1 MKHTISTVVIALCV
15 CVIAHAAGTPPAGV
29 YIGTTDNFRF
39 RSFALVIRDDG
50 TGVFIPGPG
59 NQGEPPYGGR
69 RQWLEVFAPSSDTFE
84 LGAPGTDFWHQI
96 SITPSGALSGIMR
109 FPRAPSIPDI
119 RIQAERSVSTIAAAK
134 YAGYYRGDG
143 VSFIIAPSG
152 QLFVICAT
160 DARNDVGLSGAG
172 YVGPGGQISA
182 SGGFR
187 LSFSGQIEDGIL
199 TGTVYSAGFFSSD
212 FSCINPAFAARATF
226 ANTSALL
233 RLSASEPVAIVGFV
247 TASTT
252 PSNYLLR
259 AVGPSLA
266 SFGVGGAAD
275 SPTLTVYSGGQT
287 IARNSGW
294 FSASNAAAIS
304 TAAAAAGAFPLP
316 PNSDDSASL
325 APVGAGQNHMVIDG
339 TGSVLAEIY
348 PTTSAAGELVNMSTR
363 VTIVR
368 GSTASVGFV
377 LAGTVPRKVL
387 IRAVGPGLARF
398 GIPNFVAEPAFT
410 VYSGGQS
417 LAHGVPASAI
427 DLSGISEAT
436 GAFGLGATTD
446 QVALLELP
454 PGAYT
459 VEVSAST
466 NAAGVALLELYRVP

>member
-212 FSCINPAFAARATF
+212 FSCINPAFAARAIF
-226 ANTSALL
+226 ANPSALL
-233 RLSASEPVAIVGFV
+233 SLVGRGQPAGRWWSRSDSRSRKGGSRKGSTRWSLVVPFRFAKSSVPLPRFWVERGLVIGKVRRLRRGHG
-247 TASTT
+247 TT
-252 PSNYLLR
+252 NSDSVSWIAKTLR
-259 AVGPSLA
+259 M
-266 SFGVGGAAD
+266 GAA
-275 SPTLTVYSGGQT
+275 SS
-287 IARNSGW
+287 
-294 FSASNAAAIS
+294 
-304 TAAAAAGAFPLP
+304 
-316 PNSDDSASL
+316 
-325 APVGAGQNHMVIDG
+325 VGAALSRRLQQ
-339 TGSVLAEIY
+339 
-348 PTTSAAGELVNMSTR
+348 PAG
-363 VTIVR
+363 
-368 GSTASVGFV
+368 
-377 LAGTVPRKVL
+377 
-387 IRAVGPGLARF
+387 
-398 GIPNFVAEPAFT
+398 
-410 VYSGGQS
+410 
-417 LAHGVPASAI
+417 
-427 DLSGISEAT
+427 
-436 GAFGLGATTD
+436 
-446 QVALLELP
+446 
-454 PGAYT
+454 
-459 VEVSAST
+459 
-466 NAAGVALLELYRVP
+466 